1 MEQKRE
7 KWIGWV
13 IGILALVLIYLCIE
27 PAINHTREFIKIFSI
42 VLGGGVACTL
52 IIMWVLGKYLP
63 DQGDSTDPYE
73 TWLKENTRKLLDDE
87 DEK

>member
-13 IGILALVLIYLCIE
+13 IGILALVFVYLCIE
-27 PAINHTREFIKIFSI
+27 PAMNHTREFIKIFSI

-87 DEK
+87 DEE